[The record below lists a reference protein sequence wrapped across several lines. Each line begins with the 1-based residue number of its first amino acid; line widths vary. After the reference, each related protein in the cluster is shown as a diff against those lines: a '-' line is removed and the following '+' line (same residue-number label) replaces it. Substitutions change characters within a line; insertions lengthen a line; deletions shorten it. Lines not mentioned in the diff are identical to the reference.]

1 MKRLSLFII
10 LFSLSLILMNSCAY
24 VQTHKQVEEWG
35 CTYDG
40 KLINNDNSSTWN
52 IYRCDGKWYLPA
64 QKVTLTKDYPTI
76 KDTILFTGNNTPEYA
91 IKSDKAN
98 ISIAY
103 HPISAG
109 TAEVLM
115 RSDGYAIL
123 QDLAEEIKATPG
135 EWRDSLPG
143 ASKYTIKA
151 QIDDRQNSSAK
162 LIAGQRTPA
171 ETPVLNDV
179 LSKLDFVVV
188 DVPGTVIY
196 NVAIPIMAPIK
207 FFSEFLSND

>member
-1 MKRLSLFII
+1 MKRLFLSII
-10 LFSLSLILMNSCAY
+10 LFSTVLLFMNSCAY

-35 CTYDG
+35 CCYDG
-40 KLINNDNSSTWN
+40 KLINNENSSTWN
-52 IYRCDGKWYLPA
+52 IYKCDGKWYLPA
-64 QKVTLTKDYPTI
+64 QKVVLTKDYPAI
-76 KDTILFTGNNTPEYA
+76 KDTLLFSENNDPVYT
-91 IKSDKAN
+91 IKEDNDSTC
-98 ISIAY
+98 ISY

-115 RSDGYAIL
+115 RADGYAIL

-143 ASKYTIKA
+143 AKKYTIKA
-151 QIDDRQNSSAK
+151 QIEDRHNTVAK
-162 LIAGQRTPA
+162 LIAGQRTPV
-171 ETPVLNDV
+171 ETPVINDV
-179 LSKLDFVVV
+179 LSKLDFIIV

-196 NVAIPIMAPIK
+196 NVAIPFMAPFK